1 MGAIQNKK
9 AFLLL
14 YGTCGGDGAGKGSGR
29 MRILW
34 EERIGAL
41 AVIILFWRRDG
52 WFYWDLIARSCVFI
66 DLNIC
71 GENVLFFM
79 PEDMSDRSVL
89 LRCAVRKGPY
99 LASYLMFLCRICGMY
114 AVFILFLRWYYERIG
129 CWLCQLFYD
138 IMQWLWTVFYMIVSC
153 FICRGSYILRQK
165 KIDGDENDVQRFLG
179 DWTFYENHKFSYGYI
194 SMPTVAALP
203 DQRCFLHAGW
213 ADFFSRYVAI

>member
-1 MGAIQNKK
+1 M
-9 AFLLL
+9 
-14 YGTCGGDGAGKGSGR
+14 TR
-29 MRILW
+29 W
-34 EERIGAL
+34 
-41 AVIILFWRRDG
+41 V
-52 WFYWDLIARSCVFI
+52 
-66 DLNIC
+66 
-71 GENVLFFM
+71 
-79 PEDMSDRSVL
+79 VL
-89 LRCAVRKGPY
+89 LGFNSTIVRIYRLEYVRWKRLVFHTGRYVRQVFFIALCGAKRTLFSIVSYVSMVNMWHAVR
-99 LASYLMFLCRICGMY
+99 L
-114 AVFILFLRWYYERIG
+114 FILFLRWYYERIG

-203 DQRCFLHAGW
+203 DQRCFLQAGW